1 MRPNNDYVGIFR
13 PSPLKCKQKHLT
25 LCLLSFCD
33 SLSRSFVET
42 TMKANRMC
50 PRKRH
55 LSELAGKCI
64 NNCTRGR
71 SRKRAELIVY
81 YFRRRHLWGSKLHV
95 GYSIH
100 LRFLSR
106 VKRYLGKMSK
116 KKIVS
121 GLIIMGIWQVG
132 RLLRWGLGVVPAII
146 YHCYAVP
153 VVWLFVH
160 RILKACPFWLQ
171 PCG

>member
-1 MRPNNDYVGIFR
+1 M
-13 PSPLKCKQKHLT
+13 STKA
-25 LCLLSFCD
+25 LLSTFVLRL

-55 LSELAGKCI
+55 WSELAGKCI

-100 LRFLSR
+100 LRFYHEWSAIWGRCPKKNR
-106 VKRYLGKMSK
+106 VRPYHNGYMTGGAASYVGLR
-116 KKIVS
+116 S
-121 GLIIMGIWQVG
+121 GSSDHIS
-132 RLLRWGLGVVPAII
+132 LLRRTCGLAVCTQNFKGVS
-146 YHCYAVP
+146 
-153 VVWLFVH
+153 
-160 RILKACPFWLQ
+160 FWLQ